1 MDDRD
6 LWAAAAAEFVGPLTL
21 VVAGVGAII
30 STQNLSDGGN
40 LVAVSL
46 AHGLAIGLMVAAL
59 GHISGGHFN
68 PAVTISMVA
77 TGQIALSRAVTY
89 IVAQVLGATAGAGI
103 LTLVFP
109 ALGPMGR
116 NNPGV
121 NLGLPGLGPDVS
133 VTGALIMEAVMT
145 FFLVIVIFGTVVD
158 ARGPKAIAPLA
169 IGLIITM
176 DILTGGRITGAA
188 MNPARALGPAIVQ
201 QDFTNWWI
209 YWVGPIIGGLI
220 AAFAYKSIWL
230 GDGRVRLPARHG
242 TASATRR
249 TAPVAETPTAEAT
262 PPSQPSRRRS
272 SRRR

>member
-6 LWAAAAAEFVGPLTL
+6 LWPAAMAEFVGPFTL

-30 STQNLSDGGN
+30 STQNLGDGGN

-59 GHISGGHFN
+59 GHVSGGHFN
-68 PAVTISMVA
+68 PAVTISALA
-77 TGQIALSRAVTY
+77 TGRISPTRAITY
-89 IVAQVLGATAGAGI
+89 IIAQLLGGTAGAGV

-133 VTGALIMEAVMT
+133 ISGALIVEVLMS
-145 FFLVIVIFGTVVD
+145 FFLVIVIFGTVID
-158 ARGPKAIAPLA
+158 ARGPKPIAPLA
-169 IGLIITM
+169 IGLTITM

-188 MNPARALGPAIVQ
+188 MNPARAFGPAVVQ

-220 AAFAYKSIWL
+220 AAFAYNSLWL
-230 GDGRVRLPARHG
+230 GEGRVRLPAWRG
-242 TASATRR
+242 TASVARR
-249 TAPVAETPTAEAT
+249 TAPVNESPVPQATSPT
-262 PPSQPSRRRS
+262 QPARRRS

>member
-1 MDDRD
+1 VDDRD
-6 LWAAAAAEFVGPLTL
+6 LWAAVVAEFVGPFTL

-68 PAVTISMVA
+68 PAVTTSMLA
-77 TGQIALSRAVTY
+77 IGQIALTRAISY
-89 IVAQVLGATAGAGI
+89 IVAQVLGATAGAGL
-103 LTLVFP
+103 LTLIFP

-133 VTGALIMEAVMT
+133 VSGALIMEGVMT
-145 FFLVIVIFGTVVD
+145 FFLVLVIFGTVVD
-158 ARGPKAIAPLA
+158 PRGPKAIAPLA
-169 IGLIITM
+169 IGLTITM

-188 MNPARALGPAIVQ
+188 MNPARAVGPAIVQ

-209 YWVGPIIGGLI
+209 YWVGPIIGGLV
-220 AAFAYKSIWL
+220 AAIAYKVIWL
-230 GDGRVRLPARHG
+230 GDGRVRLPARRG
-242 TASATRR
+242 SPGVTRR
-249 TAPVAETPTAEAT
+249 TAPAVERPVAEAT
-262 PPSQPSRRRS
+262 PPTQPARRRS
-272 SRRR
+272 GRRR

>member
-1 MDDRD
+1 VDDRD

-68 PAVTISMVA
+68 PAVTISMLA

-145 FFLVIVIFGTVVD
+145 FFLVMVIFGTVVD

-230 GDGRVRLPARHG
+230 GDRRVRLPARHG

-249 TAPVAETPTAEAT
+249 TASVAETPTAEAT

>member
-1 MDDRD
+1 VDDRD
-6 LWAAAAAEFVGPLTL
+6 LWTATAAEFVGPFTL

-68 PAVTISMVA
+68 PAVTISMLA
-77 TGQIALSRAVTY
+77 TGQIALTRAVTY
-89 IVAQVLGATAGAGI
+89 IVAQVLGGTAGAGV
-103 LTLVFP
+103 LTMVFP

-133 VTGALIMEAVMT
+133 ISGALIMEAVMT
-145 FFLVIVIFGTVVD
+145 FFLVLVIFGTVVD
-158 ARGPKAIAPLA
+158 PRGPKAIATLA
-169 IGLIITM
+169 IGLMITM

-188 MNPARALGPAIVQ
+188 MNPARALGPALVQ

-209 YWVGPIIGGLI
+209 YWLGPIIGGLI

-230 GDGRVRLPARHG
+230 GDGRVRLPARRG

-249 TAPVAETPTAEAT
+249 TAPVAESSATEPT
-262 PPSQPSRRRS
+262 PPSQPARRRS